1 MIDLLPT
8 NWKKY
13 TLSEL
18 TTFYN
23 GNSISK
29 KIKQEKYSGLKA
41 GRNYIA
47 TKDIGFDGTVCYEN
61 GIKIPYK
68 ETQFKTAPPGCV
80 FVCSEGGSAGKKTAY
95 VTQEV
100 CFGNKLYAI
109 IDKQG
114 LLNGKYLF
122 YYTRY
127 NQFYDQFK
135 SLPASLMGGVNN
147 KNFGNICIPVPP
159 ISEQQR
165 IVNRIE
171 EMFSQLDAGVETLK
185 KTKAQLA
192 VYRLAVLKEAFEG
205 ATVAGSNHD
214 YRIMRIDSFA
224 NVDTGATPLKTN
236 MAYYGGTIAWVA
248 SGKINEGAI
257 YSPTD
262 YITELALK
270 ETNCKVFP
278 PGTILVAMY
287 GEGKTRGKSAEL
299 MIPAATNQAL
309 AAITLN
315 DDSPVEKKFLK
326 WFLTYN
332 YQIIRQKAAGGV
344 QPNLNLGI
352 IKSIKVKVFSKAVQ
366 SIIVQ
371 QIEER
376 LSVCD
381 TIEQTVDNTLQQ
393 AEAMRQSILKNAFE
407 GRL

>member
-1 MIDLLPT
+1 MIDSLPT

-95 VTQEV
+95 ITQEV

-159 ISEQQR
+159 LAEQER
-165 IVNRIE
+165 IVARIE

-192 VYRLAVLKEAFEG
+192 VYRQAVLKEVF
-205 ATVAGSNHD
+205 
-214 YRIMRIDSFA
+214 SF
-224 NVDTGATPLKTN
+224 VESCYYHRLKTLFV
-236 MAYYGGTIAWVA
+236 G
-248 SGKINEGAI
+248 
-257 YSPTD
+257 SPQNGL
-262 YITELALK
+262 YKPRE
-270 ETNCKVFP
+270 
-278 PGTILVAMY
+278 
-287 GEGKTRGKSAEL
+287 
-299 MIPAATNQAL
+299 
-309 AAITLN
+309 
-315 DDSPVEKKFLK
+315 
-326 WFLTYN
+326 
-332 YQIIRQKAAGGV
+332 
-344 QPNLNLGI
+344 
-352 IKSIKVKVFSKAVQ
+352 
-366 SIIVQ
+366 
-371 QIEER
+371 
-376 LSVCD
+376 
-381 TIEQTVDNTLQQ
+381 
-393 AEAMRQSILKNAFE
+393 
-407 GRL
+407 